1 MNKEPFECMIVDN
14 VEIRL
19 QKFPHIAHRIAMLW
33 GTQECINYIEQVLT
47 DTDRGYRPEPS
58 IGFDAETAAELM
70 RLLDAHPKTHDLK
83 KKPKLADAKWA
94 TTDHAP
100 LL

>member
-19 QKFPHIAHRIAMLW
+19 HKFPHIAHRIVLLW

-47 DTDRGYRPEPS
+47 DTDRAYRPEPS
-58 IGFDAETAAELM
+58 AGFDAETAAELI
-70 RLLDAHPKTHDLK
+70 RLLEVHPKHHDLK
-83 KKPKLADAKWA
+83 KKPKW
-94 TTDHAP
+94 TDKK
-100 LL
+100 